1 MLDRAFYTETL
12 ILLRW
17 ALKYKTN
24 IFRNVSFI
32 YEHPIDCFPLI
43 ILIIRIFLVIKTV
56 ITFVLETWFI
66 SSVHR
71 RELLNNSPCLHVV
84 CFSFFVCVYVD
95 ALLWL
100 KAWVLPVLQIFGG
113 LVWILVACTL
123 VVPQNPQGWVM
134 FVSVFCFV
142 MTFIWTMVFA
152 CGGHN
157 NRSSWAA
164 AVSNTTDWWTCQ
176 LGLGCDAFTPW
187 YL

>member
-17 ALKYKTN
+17 ALKYKTNN

-84 CFSFFVCVYVD
+84 CFSFLCVCMWMHFFDSKPESY
-95 ALLWL
+95 L
-100 KAWVLPVLQIFGG
+100 F
-113 LVWILVACTL
+113 CRSL
-123 VVPQNPQGWVM
+123 VVWFGSWWPAPWWCHRTLRAGSCLSLSSASSWPSFGRWCLPAGDTTTAAAGQQLWVTPQ
-134 FVSVFCFV
+134 
-142 MTFIWTMVFA
+142 I
-152 CGGHN
+152 GGHVN
-157 NRSSWAA
+157 
-164 AVSNTTDWWTCQ
+164 
-176 LGLGCDAFTPW
+176 
-187 YL
+187 

>member
-17 ALKYKTN
+17 ALKYKTNN

-84 CFSFFVCVYVD
+84 CFSFLCVCVCGCTSLTQSLSLTCSAD
-95 ALLWL
+95 LWWSGL
-100 KAWVLPVLQIFGG
+100 DPGG
-113 LVWILVACTL
+113 LHPGGATEPSGLGHVCLCLLLRHDLHLDDGVCLRGTQQ
-123 VVPQNPQGWVM
+123 PQ
-134 FVSVFCFV
+134 
-142 MTFIWTMVFA
+142 
-152 CGGHN
+152 
-157 NRSSWAA
+157 
-164 AVSNTTDWWTCQ
+164 Q
-176 LGLGCDAFTPW
+176 LGSSCE
-187 YL
+187 